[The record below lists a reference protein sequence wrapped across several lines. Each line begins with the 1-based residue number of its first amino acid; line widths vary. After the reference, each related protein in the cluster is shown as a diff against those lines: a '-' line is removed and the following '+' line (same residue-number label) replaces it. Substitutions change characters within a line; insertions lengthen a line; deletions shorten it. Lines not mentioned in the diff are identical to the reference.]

1 MKKALIIFILASVF
15 GVAAILFV
23 FRGDFKLTPDSAA
36 INDAVMTA
44 AKIDDESEAVVLL
57 TNMLLSEYEGLNNSI
72 KTRDYR
78 LRIFLIVYVCVLAL
92 AGAVSYLYCE
102 KRVLSPFRRLRKFA
116 RDIAAGELDVPL
128 EMDKGGVFGAFTES
142 FDVMR
147 DQLKIAR
154 ENAREAE
161 RAKKELV
168 ASLSHDIKT
177 PVASIKAA
185 VELSLLTA
193 ADEKEKARLE
203 QIGAKAE
210 QINTLITDMFHA
222 TLQELRQL
230 AVNTAEIHSTLL
242 PGLIK
247 NADHK
252 GKAKPFAIPDC
263 IVLADTV
270 RLQQVFDNIIGN
282 SYKYAGTDIEIHAG
296 FEGNF
301 LAVTTSD
308 FGGGIP
314 AEELPL
320 ITGKFY
326 RGKNSA
332 DKSGYGL
339 GLYISKSIMEKMNGK
354 LECRTSENGFSVRL
368 MFLIAGAKTA
378 AEGNQGQ
385 NERMIL

>member
-1 MKKALIIFILASVF
+1 
-15 GVAAILFV
+15 
-23 FRGDFKLTPDSAA
+23 
-36 INDAVMTA
+36 
-44 AKIDDESEAVVLL
+44 
-57 TNMLLSEYEGLNNSI
+57 
-72 KTRDYR
+72 
-78 LRIFLIVYVCVLAL
+78 LIVYVCALAL
-92 AGAVSYLYCE
+92 AGAVFYLYCE

-128 EMDKGGVFGAFTES
+128 EMDKGGVFGAFSES

-185 VELSLLTA
+185 VELLLLTA
-193 ADEKEKARLE
+193 ADEKEKTRLE

-210 QINTLITDMFHA
+210 QINTLITDMFHV
-222 TLQELRQL
+222 TLQELQQL

-252 GKAKPFAIPDC
+252 GKVKPFTIPEC
-263 IVLADTV
+263 IVVADTV
-270 RLQQVFDNIIGN
+270 RLQQAFDNIIGN
-282 SYKYAGTDIEIHAG
+282 SYKYADTDIEIHAG
-296 FEGNF
+296 FEGKF
-301 LAVTTSD
+301 LVVEISD
-308 FGGGIP
+308 FGGGVP

-339 GLYISKSIMEKMNGK
+339 GLYISKFIMEKMSGA
-354 LECRTSENGFSVRL
+354 LECRTGENGFSVKL

-378 AEGNQGQ
+378 AD
-385 NERMIL
+385 